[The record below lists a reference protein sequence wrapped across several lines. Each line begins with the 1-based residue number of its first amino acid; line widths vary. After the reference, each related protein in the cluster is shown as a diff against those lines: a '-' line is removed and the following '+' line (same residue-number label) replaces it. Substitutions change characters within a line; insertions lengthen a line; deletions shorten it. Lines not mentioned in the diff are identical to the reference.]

1 MKYAI
6 KLFQLCYSKTQQH
19 YILQEEVNTS
29 KKELG
34 FLFSSLREFPQ
45 VFDLASKISQ
55 IPPVNPK
62 IEIESR
68 NSNNFSVL
76 IAMMISLNIQTD
88 KFVYRSVLNSSNL
101 APFPKKTEPH
111 VNPFIHTDFV
121 TFIQRRI
128 YHFSVS

>member
-6 KLFQLCYSKTQQH
+6 KLFQLCDSKTQQH

-34 FLFSSLREFPQ
+34 FLSSSLREFPK

-76 IAMMISLNIQTD
+76 IAMKISLNIQTD

-101 APFPKKTEPH
+101 APFPKKMNH
-111 VNPFIHTDFV
+111 A
-121 TFIQRRI
+121 
-128 YHFSVS
+128 